1 AMPRAKEQ
9 LANVAKGGYTLVE
22 CAQTPE
28 LILMATG
35 SEVELAVNAA
45 AELTAQGKQV
55 RVVSMPSTNQFDLQD
70 KAYRQSV
77 LPAGVAKIAVE
88 AAHSDFWYKYVGQ
101 DGDVLGMTT
110 FGESAP
116 GAVLLEHF
124 GFTVENLV
132 AKANALLND

>member
-1 AMPRAKEQ
+1 MARDAQ
-9 LANVAKGGYTLVE
+9 QVADIAKGGYVLVDSE
-22 CAQTPE
+22 QAAE
-28 LILMATG
+28 LILIATG

-55 RVVSMPSTNQFDLQD
+55 RVVSMPSTNQFDSQD

-77 LPAGVAKIAVE
+77 LPAGTPKIAVE
-88 AAHSDFWYKYVGQ
+88 AAHRDFWFKYVGQ
-101 DGDVLGMTT
+101 DGDVLGMDT

-124 GFTVENLV
+124 GFTVANLV
-132 AKANALLND
+132 AKANALLAE